1 MGGVGRAWWVPAALL
16 LAACGGAGGDG
27 GGAAVTPGATAT
39 PAGVQA
45 EAVVYAAASLTE
57 AFEELG
63 TVFEAANPDATVTFN
78 FAGSQQLATQIV
90 EGAPAGVFASAD
102 QRQMD
107 VVAEAGLVHGTPR
120 AFTANLLEIAV
131 EPGNPRGVDGVEDLA
146 DPGLAVV
153 LAAPGVP
160 AGQYAQELLDGAGV
174 ALTPASLEVDVRA
187 VLSRVALG
195 EADAGMVYR
204 SDVAAREG
212 EVEGVAIP
220 EDRNVPAS
228 YPIAAL
234 TGAEEPAGAAA
245 FVDLVLSAEGQAVLA
260 SHGFTAPRAG
270 G

>member
-1 MGGVGRAWWVPAALL
+1 MAGGRRVASVLLALL
-16 LAACGGAGGDG
+16 LGACGGDGEGGEVAAA
-27 GGAAVTPGATAT
+27 GAA
-39 PAGVQA
+39 GVRG
-45 EAVVYAAASLTE
+45 EVVVYAAASLTE

-63 TVFEAANPDATVTFN
+63 TAFEAEHPDATVTFN
-78 FAGSQQLATQIV
+78 FAGSQQLATQVV

-107 VVAEAGLVHGTPR
+107 VVAEAGLVDGTPR
-120 AFTANLLEIAV
+120 VFTANLLEIAV

-146 DPGLAVV
+146 GPGLVVV
-153 LAAPGVP
+153 LAAPEVP
-160 AGQYAQELLDGAGV
+160 AGRYAKELLDGAGV

-195 EADAGMVYR
+195 EADAGIVYR
-204 SDVAAREG
+204 SDVAGREG

-220 EDRNVPAS
+220 EDRNVTAS
-228 YPIAAL
+228 YPIVAL

-245 FVDLVLSAEGQAVLA
+245 FVDLVLSDAGQDVLA
-260 SHGFTAPRAG
+260 SHGFTAPPAG